1 MPLRRRPQRDFD
13 DEIRSHME
21 LETDQLIA
29 QGMSPSDARLAA
41 RRRFGNVG
49 AVQER
54 YHDASRFA
62 WIEQLLDDARYATR
76 MMRKAPLF
84 TAILVL
90 TLALGIGAN
99 TAVFSVVHG
108 VLLSPL
114 PYREPDRLVSLW
126 ETLPN
131 ADRIE
136 ISYPDFIDWKTRNR
150 VFDDIAVYN
159 PYGSRANTTGDV
171 PRQTRVGTTTANLF
185 RLLGVTPVI
194 GRDLL
199 PEEDRAG
206 GSSVALLS
214 SGYWLSEFAANPRVL
229 GQTIVLDGEPHRI
242 IGVLPA
248 LPGFPTID
256 VWLPIRADL
265 DTAQF
270 NRGNHPGLLGIGRLQ
285 RGVTLAQMR
294 ADISRI
300 SREIVAEYPK
310 QASGI
315 GAGGDYLAEHLVHNI
330 RPALRVST
338 WAVLCVLL
346 IVCVNVANLIL
357 ARSTSR
363 HREIAL
369 RRALGAAESRVMRL
383 LLIENLLYA
392 LVGGALGVVLAYA
405 GVRALVAAQP
415 PGVPRLTS
423 LQVDVAALAFAAIV
437 SIVSGLLFGLFPARY
452 AARADPNES
461 LKESGR
467 AASVS
472 AAALRLRSVLMTI
485 EVALA
490 LVLLVGAG
498 LLTRSFAKLL
508 RVDPGVDP
516 TNIVTGWIG
525 LPANRYP
532 TEDRQ
537 RLALNEI
544 LQRVQAI
551 PGVTSAALTSAL
563 PLGGNIQLK
572 QTFEGHPRPKGQEPL
587 VQLQLISP
595 DYFRTM
601 GMRLLAGRPFEAS
614 DGRAPHL
621 VWIDEVIAR
630 KYFPGEN
637 PVGRWMVHG
646 AFDSTE
652 PKEIVAG
659 VVNAVHDSELGE
671 HATGIIYM
679 SFEQMPQSSMA
690 LVVKSGLSVD
700 RVTTAIRR
708 ELATFD
714 KQLPL
719 SDEHTLI
726 AIIDRSIG
734 QQRFTLFVLG
744 DFAIVALLLA
754 AVGVYGV
761 ISYFVAQRS
770 QEIGIRIALGA
781 QRVDI
786 VRLVTRAVLVSAGA
800 GILLGLFGAAAA
812 SRVMSQLL
820 YEIKPLDAPT
830 YIGAALALLL
840 VALLAALVPATR
852 ATRVSPAIALKP
864 D

>member
-1 MPLRRRPQRDFD
+1 MTLRRRPQDDFD
-13 DEIRSHME
+13 AELRSHLE
-21 LETDQLIA
+21 LEADQLVA
-29 QGMSPSDARLAA
+29 QGMRREDARLAA

-49 AVQER
+49 AAQER

-62 WIEQLLDDARYATR
+62 WLEQLRDDVRYAAR

-84 TAILVL
+84 TTILVL

-131 ADRIE
+131 AGPIE
-136 ISYPDFIDWKTRNR
+136 ISYPDFVDWKARNH
-150 VFDDIAVYN
+150 VFEDIALYN
-159 PYGSRANTTGDV
+159 PLGSRANTTGAV
-171 PRQTRVGTTTANLF
+171 PRQTSVGTSTANLF
-185 RLLGVTPVI
+185 RLLGVTPLV
-194 GRDLL
+194 GRDFL

-206 GSSVALLS
+206 GARVALLGA
-214 SGYWLSEFAANPRVL
+214 GYWRSEFASDPKAL
-229 GQTIVLDGEPHRI
+229 GQTISLDGEPYRI
-242 IGVLPA
+242 VGVLPS
-248 LPGFPTID
+248 LPGFPVID

-270 NRGNHPGLLGIGRLQ
+270 NRGNHPGLLGLGRIKPGTSLPQ
-285 RGVTLAQMR
+285 VQ
-294 ADISRI
+294 ADLSRI
-300 SREIVAEYPK
+300 SREIVAEHPK
-310 QASGI
+310 EASGI
-315 GAGGDYLAEHLVHNI
+315 GAGGDYLAERLVQNI

-363 HREIAL
+363 QRELAL
-369 RRALGAAESRVMRL
+369 RRALGAGESRVMRL

-392 LVGGALGVVLAYA
+392 LVGGALGVALAYA

-415 PGVPRLTS
+415 PGLPRLGSIQMDIT
-423 LQVDVAALAFAAIV
+423 ALAFAALA
-437 SIVSGLLFGLFPARY
+437 SIVSGIVFGLLPARY
-452 AARADPNES
+452 AARTDPNES

-467 AASVS
+467 ASSVS
-472 AAALRLRSVLMTI
+472 ASALRLRSALMTA

-508 RVDPGVDP
+508 NVNPGVDP
-516 TNIVTGWIG
+516 TNVVTGWIN

-532 TEDRQ
+532 DEDRQ
-537 RLALNEI
+537 RLAMNDI
-544 LQRVQAI
+544 LHRVQAI
-551 PGVTSAALTSAL
+551 PGVTSAAITSAL
-563 PLGGNIQLK
+563 PLGGNFQLK
-572 QTFEGHPRPKGQEPL
+572 QTFEDHLRAKGQEPL
-587 VQLQLISP
+587 VQFQLISP

-601 GMRLLAGRPFEAS
+601 GMRVLAGRGVEES
-614 DGRAPHL
+614 DGRAQHV

-630 KYFPGEN
+630 KYFRGEN
-637 PVGRWMVHG
+637 PIGKWIVHG
-646 AFDSTE
+646 AFDSRE

-671 HATGIIYM
+671 HATGIVYM

-690 LVVKSGLSVD
+690 LVVKSGLPLD
-700 RVTTAIRR
+700 QVTTAVRR
-708 ELATFD
+708 GLAAFD

-719 SDEHTLI
+719 SDERTLN

-734 QQRFTLFVLG
+734 QQKFTLLLLG
-744 DFAIVALLLA
+744 NFAIVALVLA

-781 QRVDI
+781 QRADV
-786 VRLVTRAVLVSAGA
+786 VSLVTRAVLMSAGT
-800 GILLGLFGAAAA
+800 GILVGLVVAATV

-820 YEIKPLDAPT
+820 YEIKPTDLLT
-830 YIGAALALLL
+830 YASAALALLL
-840 VALLAALVPATR
+840 VAILAAVVPAAR
-852 ATRVSPAIALKP
+852 ATRVSPAVALKP